1 MGLRHRAYGDAQVR
15 HRGHPPLIRIRPSIS
30 GTVLSGGE
38 APAACNQAMSS
49 RATGKGRVSK
59 QVKIS
64 YEGLTDFVDLDGVTP
79 KEAAD
84 VLTRVGIEVE
94 SLTIIDLS
102 QIVIGKVLE
111 QKPHPKSRNPLWIH
125 QVDLGDHTEQIIA
138 GAPNAVPGSL
148 VPVALPG
155 TTVPNGKLVKDL
167 NIAGFSAKGMLCSAE
182 EVLLSDDHSGILIL
196 DSGKPGDPLTSVI
209 PNQAIMDVDFMPA
222 FTGKAEP
229 AGRDMVHVSID
240 DPDLCSRYIG
250 GVITGVKV
258 GPSAAWLQRRLRACG
273 VRPINNLVDISN
285 YVLLE
290 YAQPLHVFDL
300 GKLSGAEVHVRR
312 ARAGEK
318 LLCLDGVERELTP
331 EMLVIADAEKPVAI
345 AGVIGG
351 EESAVTDATTNV
363 LLESATF
370 NGPSVRQTARALGL
384 RTEAS
389 ARFEKS
395 LPAELALAGARR
407 AAALISEL
415 AGGEVHRE
423 WADIYPRP
431 QEPIRI
437 RLKPWLIDEVLGI
450 HVPLE
455 ASEGILVKLGFHVRI
470 LGDGEWDV
478 LPPVF
483 RLDVS
488 IPEDLVEEVG
498 RVWGYDRVPPTL
510 PGRRQEKWTPSVPS
524 MGRRLD
530 AARQVLAGAG
540 FTETWNPALVSGRL
554 LEQLR
559 VGARA
564 LRVSNALSDDMDTL
578 RTSLLPSL
586 VSVVALNRDRGH
598 AEVKVFEMAAAF
610 LARVGD
616 KTTEQPEEPQ
626 RLGAVAAA
634 GTTTDSGRE
643 AFFAMKSVLDGVV
656 RELGAPACTFQ
667 RASTELFHPGRCA
680 AVFLEARQLGYIGEL
695 HPSVVAELNL
705 EGRLVAIEID
715 LDPVLATAAVRRS
728 QSLPRFPAIERDL
741 AVVVEEHVAAGALM
755 AVIKEAGR
763 DVLESVRPFDEYRGA
778 QVAEGHKS
786 VAFALTFRSPERT
799 LTDAEVDK
807 VMAEIRLALEKRH
820 GAAFRT

>member
-1 MGLRHRAYGDAQVR
+1 
-15 HRGHPPLIRIRPSIS
+15 
-30 GTVLSGGE
+30 
-38 APAACNQAMSS
+38 
-49 RATGKGRVSK
+49 
-59 QVKIS
+59 VKIS
-64 YEGLTDFVDLDGVTP
+64 YEWLTDFVDLDGVTP

-209 PNQAIMDVDFMPA
+209 PNQAIMDAEVTSNRPDCMGHMGVARELAAGLDRVMKVDFMPA

-258 GPSAAWLQRRLRACG
+258 GPSPAWLQRRLRACG

-510 PGRRQEKWTPSVPS
+510 PGRRQDRWTPSVPS
-524 MGRRLD
+524 VGRRLD

-540 FTETWNPALVSGRL
+540 FTETWSPALVSGRV

-586 VSVVALNRDRGH
+586 INVVALNRDRGRTD
-598 AEVKVFEMAAAF
+598 VKVYEIASAF

-616 KTTEQPEEPQ
+616 KTTQQPEEPQ
-626 RLGAVAAA
+626 RLGVVAAA
-634 GTTTDSGRE
+634 GTSADSGRD
-643 AFFAMKSVLDGVV
+643 AFYAMKSVLDGCV
-656 RELGAPACTFQ
+656 RELGAPPCTYQ
-667 RASTELFHPGRCA
+667 RASAELFHPGRCA